1 MANEHFYP
9 EIEPYLTGELRVDD
23 LHTLYY
29 EECGTPDGL
38 PILFVHGGPGAGC
51 TTTDRRFFA
60 PDRFRA
66 VLFDQRG
73 SGRSR
78 PAGELQDNSPAHL
91 VADIEQLREEL
102 GIDTWHVFGG
112 SWGSSLAMHYAQQHP
127 DRVRSLV
134 LRGIW
139 MLRDEEIRW
148 WLYEMG
154 RIQPELWRSFVAP
167 IPEAERDDLLEA
179 FWRRLDGED
188 RETGLAAAKAWSIY
202 EGSCC
207 TLLPNPEFSDVF
219 GEPEMA
225 WNLARLEAH
234 YFRNVRFQP
243 DTLLLDRVDRLRS
256 IPAFAVHGR
265 YDLVCPVKNLDDL
278 SRAWPELDAVIVPD
292 AGHSSH
298 EPGITRELVAAT
310 ARIAAT
316 GSPVRGEA

>member
-1 MANEHFYP
+1 
-9 EIEPYLTGELRVDD
+9 
-23 LHTLYY
+23 
-29 EECGTPDGL
+29 
-38 PILFVHGGPGAGC
+38 
-51 TTTDRRFFA
+51 
-60 PDRFRA
+60 
-66 VLFDQRG
+66 
-73 SGRSR
+73 
-78 PAGELQDNSPAHL
+78 
-91 VADIEQLREEL
+91 
-102 GIDTWHVFGG
+102 
-112 SWGSSLAMHYAQQHP
+112 MHYAEQHP
-127 DRVRSLV
+127 ERVRTLV

-154 RIQPELWRSFVAP
+154 KIQPELWRQFVES
-167 IPEAERDDLLEA
+167 IPEVERDDLLEA

-188 RETGLAAAKAWSIY
+188 RETALAAAKAWSIY

-207 TLLPNPEFSDVF
+207 TLQPNPEFSDVF
-219 GEPEMA
+219 GEPERA

-243 DTLLLDRVDRLRS
+243 DTLLLDRVHRLRS

-278 SRAWPELDAVIVPD
+278 CHAWPELDAVIVPD

-310 ARIAAT
+310 TRIGET
-316 GSPVRGEA
+316 GSPVRGTRSVS